1 MNVPVVR
8 AETKR
13 IDAAARCYR
22 ETVLLSGDRLHNLDP
37 TRALPTPTTQV
48 PGQPVGE
55 KRTGSPATETGVG
68 RCDRV
73 SAMPRPSWPF
83 TFEPNP
89 NNTPASVTTKLC
101 ASPAHTHVIN
111 SSFDKIQ
118 STLALSLLTG

>member
-22 ETVLLSGDRLHNLDP
+22 ETVLLSGDRLHDLDP
-37 TRALPTPTTQV
+37 TRALTQH
-48 PGQPVGE
+48 PQLTQPVGE
-55 KRTGSPATETGVG
+55 KGTGSPATETGVG

-89 NNTPASVTTKLC
+89 NSNPASVTTKLC
-101 ASPAHTHVIN
+101 ASPA
-111 SSFDKIQ
+111 
-118 STLALSLLTG
+118 LTCD

>member
-22 ETVLLSGDRLHNLDP
+22 ETVLLSGDRLHDLAD
-37 TRALPTPTTQV
+37 TRLNTHNSLKAQAGLV
-48 PGQPVGE
+48 E

-68 RCDRV
+68 RCDWV

-83 TFEPNP
+83 TFDPNP

-101 ASPAHTHVIN
+101 ASPAHECT
-111 SSFDKIQ
+111 SR
-118 STLALSLLTG
+118 GM